1 MGEISSAI
9 QNQWMF
15 VSAFVNYDTNSHF
28 GIRYYL
34 DSVNRK
40 ENVVYKS
47 RSVGT
52 CHWLLSST
60 RVYWGGDGFYNHC
73 FCDLQYLRLYWN
85 YLADSQEK
93 MMNLAMMDTNGIIYP
108 IWRTFLILSL

>member
-1 MGEISSAI
+1 
-9 QNQWMF
+9 MF
-15 VSAFVNYDTNSHF
+15 VSVFVDYDTSSHF

-34 DSVNRK
+34 DTGVRK

-52 CHWLLSST
+52 CHEILGT
-60 RVYWGGDGFYNHC
+60 TTVFWGGDGLYNHC
-73 FCDLQYLRLYWN
+73 FCDMQYLRLYWN

-93 MMNLAMMDTNGIIYP
+93 LISLAMMDTNGINS
-108 IWRTFLILSL
+108 LI